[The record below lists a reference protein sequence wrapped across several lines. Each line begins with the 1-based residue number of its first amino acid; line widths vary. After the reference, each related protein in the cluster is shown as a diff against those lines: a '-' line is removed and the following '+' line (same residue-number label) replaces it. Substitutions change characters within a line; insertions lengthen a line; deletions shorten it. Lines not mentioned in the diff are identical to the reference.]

1 MTHTPGPWY
10 AVDNGHYIDIKI
22 SDDIY
27 APSVADV
34 SASKFLEGG
43 DNSKANASLIAA
55 APDLL
60 EALKAARIDI
70 LTLYSLSASG
80 MAEPAEEWVSEID
93 AAIAKAEGRS

>member
-22 SDDIY
+22 SDNIY

-34 SASKFLEGG
+34 CASKFLEGG

-60 EALKAARIDI
+60 EACKRTINAYRRGELINSNDAAF
-70 LTLYSLSASG
+70 
-80 MAEPAEEWVSEID
+80 ID
-93 AAIAKAEGRS
+93 AVIAKAEGRS